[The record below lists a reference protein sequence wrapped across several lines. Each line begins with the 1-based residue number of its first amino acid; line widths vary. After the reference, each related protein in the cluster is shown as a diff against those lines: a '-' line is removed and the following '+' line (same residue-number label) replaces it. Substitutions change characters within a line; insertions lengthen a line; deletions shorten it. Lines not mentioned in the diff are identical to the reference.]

1 MLADGHADKPTQAVA
16 ANNLAFQLA
25 APATADEAAALI
37 DAAIATLGPQPDLL
51 DTRGLVRLAQGNVA
65 AAIIDLEEAC
75 LAPSPAKLMHL
86 AKAYSARG
94 NTTRAAATLARARR
108 RMTASPRLPGR
119 EESLL
124 EELERDLLPALQ
136 RP

>member
-1 MLADGHADKPTQAVA
+1 MA

-37 DAAIATLGPQPDLL
+37 DTAINTLGPQPDLL

-65 AAIIDLEEAC
+65 AAVGDLEEAC
-75 LAPSPAKLMHL
+75 LAPSPAKLVHL
-86 AKAYSARG
+86 AKAYATG
-94 NTTRAAATLARARR
+94 GDTARAAATLARAHRL
-108 RMTASPRLPGR
+108 MEASPHLSDRDR
-119 EESLL
+119 SLFD
-124 EELERDLLPALQ
+124 EVEQAVSPALQ